1 MRRAFVIP
9 AVLLISVFAVQA
21 QEASKVLET
30 FRRNFAIAS
39 LDVKIQI
46 LQDASNN
53 AAASEFGPLYQQ
65 AVDFALNNTSL
76 IPTDPRFRQLASLA
90 AEQLER
96 ADYQPAKY
104 SLWKM
109 FLTDNDT
116 TLRVR
121 IASSLGT
128 IAAGDAEIIK
138 GLNQFLDAQNSVQA
152 SGKAPDAQVV
162 GAVVDAMGRLGDPS
176 SFPIVFTAMTLQYS
190 ERISAAAKEALLAT
204 KGSLKDLIVG
214 VIKTGSVSEKKVAL
228 NMALTTDPLSED
240 QKAQIAE
247 YALDVALH
255 TSVPDNPGKIALRE
269 VRFIA
274 TRALDERKWASA
286 TSLLIEGIDMTIVE
300 YDRGLADKSFL
311 IEAIAALGATGTHE
325 ASVRLTQYLVLLNS
339 YTEKGK
345 GYDEQIVLALLD
357 NLGALADKVAFDDLM
372 YTQYLNY
379 TAAIKKSAR
388 AALEKL
394 KW

>member
-1 MRRAFVIP
+1 MRRAQIAL
-9 AVLLISVFAVQA
+9 AVFLVSVAVQA
-21 QEASKVLET
+21 QEAAKVLET

-53 AAASEFGPLYQQ
+53 ASAAEFGPLYQQ
-65 AVDFALNNTSL
+65 AVDFTLNNTSL
-76 IPTDPRFRQLASLA
+76 IPSDPRFRQLVALA
-90 AEQLER
+90 ADQLALAE
-96 ADYQPAKY
+96 YQPAKY

-109 FLTDNDT
+109 FQTDTDSN
-116 TLRVR
+116 LRIR

-128 IAAGDAEIIK
+128 IGAGDAEIVK
-138 GLNQFLDAQNSVQA
+138 GLNQFLDAQNSIKEL
-152 SGKAPDAQVV
+152 GKNPDAQVV
-162 GAVVDAMGRLGDPS
+162 ASVIGALGKLGDPS
-176 SFPIVFTAMTLQYS
+176 SFPVLFTAMSHQYS
-190 ERISAAAKEALLAT
+190 EGISAAAREALLAS
-204 KGSLKDLIVG
+204 KGNLKDLIIG
-214 VIKTGSVSEKKVAL
+214 VIKNGTIAEKKLAL
-228 NMALTTDPLSED
+228 NMALTTDPLSGD
-240 QKAQIAE
+240 QRSQIAE

-255 TSVPDNPGKIALRE
+255 TGTADTPGKTVLRE
-269 VRFIA
+269 MRFVA
-274 TRALDERKWASA
+274 TRALEEKKWASA
-286 TSLLIEGIDMTIVE
+286 TPLLIEGIDMTIVE

-311 IEAIAALGATGTHE
+311 IEAIAALGAMGTHE
-325 ASVRLTQYLVLLNS
+325 AAVRLTQYLVLLNS
-339 YTEKGK
+339 YTEKSK

-379 TAAIKKSAR
+379 TAAIKKTAR